1 MQFKTVIGE
10 VNLIAKRKAHINQTH
25 PIMETYIKNLK
36 DVLEQPDDIRYSNYN
51 LNVLL
56 FYRYFDNIEN
66 GKYIA
71 VVVNK
76 IKKQVITAYLTSRIK
91 TGEKYE
97 KE

>member
-1 MQFKTVIGE
+1 MIFKTGIGK
-10 VNLIAKRKAHINQTH
+10 VNLTAKSKAHIIQTH
-25 PIMETYIKNLK
+25 PIMKIYLKNLK
-36 DVLEQPDDIRYSNYN
+36 DILEQPDDTRYSNYN

-66 GKYIA
+66 GKYIT

-76 IKKQVITAYLTSRIK
+76 TKQQVVTAYLTSRIK

-97 KE
+97 QK

>member
-1 MQFKTVIGE
+1 MVFKTIIGK
-10 VNLIAKRKAHINQTH
+10 VKLTSSRKTHIIQTH
-25 PIMETYIKNLK
+25 PIMETYIENLG

-66 GKYIA
+66 GKFIA

-76 IKKQVITAYLTSRIK
+76 IKKQIITAYLTSRIK
-91 TGEKYE
+91 IGEKYA

>member
-1 MQFKTVIGE
+1 MIFKTVIGK
-10 VNLIAKRKAHINQTH
+10 VKLTSSRKAHIIQTH
-25 PIMETYIKNLK
+25 PIMETYIQNLK
-36 DVLEQPDDIRYSNYN
+36 AVLEQPDEIRYSNYN

-71 VVVNK
+71 AVVNK
-76 IKKQVITAYLTSRIK
+76 IEKQVITAYLTSRIK
-91 TGEKYE
+91 TGEKYA